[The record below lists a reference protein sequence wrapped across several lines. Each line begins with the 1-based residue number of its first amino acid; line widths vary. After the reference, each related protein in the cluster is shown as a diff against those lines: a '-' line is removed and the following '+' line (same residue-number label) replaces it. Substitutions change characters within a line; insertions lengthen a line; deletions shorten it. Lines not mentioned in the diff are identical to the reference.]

1 MPVRIKQESE
11 KREVRS
17 KAMTTEQDLIK
28 RAQEGNG
35 DAFERLYELHYLPVY
50 TYIFYRVGQRP
61 LAEDLTSDVFER
73 MVTKIDTWRPSEDG
87 KPFIAWLY
95 TIAGNLVRNHIKR
108 DKHFEWLPLDERD
121 SDDGESV
128 MAQIG
133 NKMQKEQLA
142 KALLELTED
151 QRQIIIL
158 RFIKGQPIAVV
169 AETAG
174 KTETGIKAL
183 QRRAINALRR
193 ALETEGVHV

>member
-1 MPVRIKQESE
+1 
-11 KREVRS
+11 
-17 KAMTTEQDLIK
+17 MTTEQDLIK
-28 RAQEGNG
+28 QAQQGDA
-35 DAFERLYELHYLPVY
+35 DAFERLYELFYKPVY

-73 MVTKIDTWRPSEDG
+73 MVTKIDTWRPINGENG

-133 NKMQKEQLA
+133 NLLQKEQLA

-151 QRQIIIL
+151 QRQIIFL
-158 RFIKGQPIAVV
+158 RFINGQPIATV
-169 AETAG
+169 AQIVG
-174 KTETGIKAL
+174 KTETSIKAL
-183 QRRAINALRR
+183 QRRALIALRK
-193 ALETEGVHV
+193 ALKTEGVHV